1 MISFIIKAQNQIKNK
16 MVKKLRE
23 DTIKIKI
30 DIKIRLGE
38 DNMLVYTYVQNSLDE
53 KFWSLGGIGELV
65 KIYPTKEEIKDL
77 RLRRIDLKQIEKR
90 NNTLKKFKQ
99 VIDKETAHIRQMG
112 M

>member
-38 DNMLVYTYVQNSLDE
+38 DNMLVYTYVQNSLEE
-53 KFWSLGGIGELV
+53 KFLSLGGIGELV
-65 KIYPTKEEIKDL
+65 KIYLTKEEIKDL